1 MSNDFYKN
9 LRQHMATHI
18 SIGCLLILFGLVGVF
33 FDWAV
38 QRAPHQTLR
47 SDLKL
52 EAHPGQDLEISLPI
66 VTEYPRG
73 EYKAWITGPI
83 GSYTTPDTY
92 LVTEIGSRNITIPK
106 TVVAGTYNLHYEIDY
121 QVNPLTKGT
130 INMSLGNL
138 VVKN

>member
-1 MSNDFYKN
+1 MSNEFYKSF
-9 LRQHMATHI
+9 RQHLATHV
-18 SIGCLLILFGLVGVF
+18 SIGCLLILFGLVGVC

-38 QRAPHQTLR
+38 QRAPTQTLR
-47 SDLKL
+47 SDLQL

-66 VTEYPRG
+66 VTEYPKG
-73 EYKAWITGPI
+73 TYKAWITGPI

-92 LVTEIGSRNITIPK
+92 LVTEMGSRNITIPK

-121 QVNPLTKGT
+121 AVNPFTTGR
-130 INMSLGNL
+130 ISMSLGNL

>member
-9 LRQHMATHI
+9 VRQHLATHV
-18 SIGCLLILFGLVGVF
+18 SIGCLLILFGLVGVCF
-33 FDWAV
+33 NWAV

-83 GSYTTPDTY
+83 GSYATPDTY
-92 LVTEIGSRNITIPK
+92 LVTEIGARNITIPK
-106 TVVAGTYNLHYEIDY
+106 TVVAGTYNLHYEIAY
-121 QVNPLTKGT
+121 QVNPFTKGT
-130 INMSLGNL
+130 ISMSLGNL